1 MVREGRPETQ
11 ASRYYALFYETVD
24 HFLRRRA
31 PFRDEHLALARQAH
45 EEGRLVLAGAFDPP
59 DGALLV
65 FRAGGK
71 EEVEAFAR
79 QDPYVREGL
88 VRRWWVKEWSVVVG
102 DAEK

>member
-1 MVREGRPETQ
+1 MVREARPRTQ
-11 ASRYYALFYETVD
+11 AARYYALFYDTGGDFVR
-24 HFLRRRA
+24 LRA
-31 PFRDEHLALARQAH
+31 PFREEHLALARRAH